1 VLLANAAAG
10 CDEKVRDYGAVL
22 ASVDE
27 AKYFLPIQIFSYAGA
42 RVNLDPKQTEAFRA
56 VIKSG
61 SFEQAAQRLHL
72 TPPAISQ
79 RVRALESALGSA
91 LIVRSRPCRPTET
104 GQRLLQYLKRAT
116 LLEADLLA
124 ELAERSDAPL
134 VVVAALNADSLGTWF
149 FPALAEVL
157 IRERV
162 LLDLTV
168 EDQDHTYSLLETGLA
183 IGCISTE
190 PKPMRGCTASALGSM
205 RYRLVASAAFRDQHF
220 PSGMTRAAARKAP
233 VVAYTRKDTL
243 QSSFLLRRFGLPEGA
258 YPCHYVPGAEPHFNA
273 IRYGLGYGMVPEL
286 LMREALSGG
295 EVVDLAA
302 DEPLDLALY
311 WHTWKVQ
318 SPRMEHLSRQIVEA
332 APRILARP

>member
-1 VLLANAAAG
+1 M
-10 CDEKVRDYGAVL
+10 
-22 ASVDE
+22 
-27 AKYFLPIQIFSYAGA
+27 
-42 RVNLDPKQTEAFRA
+42 NLDPKQTEAFRT
-56 VIKSG
+56 VIRTG
-61 SFEQAAQRLHL
+61 SFKQAAQRLHL

-79 RVRALESALGSA
+79 RVRAQESTLGSA
-91 LIVRSRPCRPTET
+91 LVVRSRPCRATET

-124 ELAERSDAPL
+124 DLAERSDAPL

-190 PKPMRGCTASALGSM
+190 PKPMRGCTASPLGSM
-205 RYRLVASAAFRDQHF
+205 RYRLVASRDFRQKHF
-220 PSGMTRAAARKAP
+220 ANGLTRNAARKAP

-258 YPCHYVPGAEPHFNA
+258 YPCHFVPGAEPHFSA

-286 LMREALSGG
+286 LLHDALSAG

-302 DEPLDLALY
+302 DEPLEIALY

-318 SPRMEHLSRQIVEA
+318 SPRMEHLSRQIIEA
-332 APRILARP
+332 APKILGRP

>member
-1 VLLANAAAG
+1 L
-10 CDEKVRDYGAVL
+10 
-22 ASVDE
+22 
-27 AKYFLPIQIFSYAGA
+27 
-42 RVNLDPKQTEAFRA
+42 NLDPKQTEAFRA
-56 VIKSG
+56 VITTG
-61 SFEQAAQRLHL
+61 SFEQAAVSLHL

-91 LIVRSRPCRPTET
+91 LVVRSRPCRPTET
-104 GQRLLQYLKRAT
+104 GQRLMQFLKRAT
-116 LLEADLLA
+116 LLEADLMA

-205 RYRLVASAAFRDQHF
+205 RYRLVASSGFRQQHF
-220 PSGMTRAAARKAP
+220 ANGLTRNAARKAP
-233 VVAYTRKDTL
+233 VVAYTRKDSLT
-243 QSSFLLRRFGLPEGA
+243 SSFLLQQLGLPEGA

-286 LMREALSGG
+286 LLADALAMGD
-295 EVVDLAA
+295 VVDLVEHA
-302 DEPLDLALY
+302 PLDISLY

-318 SPRMEHLSRQIVEA
+318 SPRMENLSRQIVEA
-332 APRILARP
+332 APSLLGRPAGA

>member
-1 VLLANAAAG
+1 M
-10 CDEKVRDYGAVL
+10 
-22 ASVDE
+22 
-27 AKYFLPIQIFSYAGA
+27 
-42 RVNLDPKQTEAFRA
+42 NLDPRQTEAFRA
-56 VIKSG
+56 VIRTG
-61 SFEQAAQRLHL
+61 SFEQAALQLHL

-79 RVRALESALGSA
+79 RVRALESALGNA
-91 LIVRSRPCRPTET
+91 LVVRSRPCRPTET
-104 GQRLLQYLKRAT
+104 GQRLLQYLKRAK

-149 FPALAEVL
+149 FPALADVL

-168 EDQDHTYSLLETGLA
+168 EDQDHTYNLLETGLA

-205 RYRLVASAAFRDQHF
+205 RYRLVASSAFRQQHF
-220 PSGMTRAAARKAP
+220 GNGLNRTAARRAP
-233 VVAYTRKDTL
+233 VVAYTRKDSLT
-243 QSSFLLRRFGLPEGA
+243 SSFLLRQLGLPEGA
-258 YPCHYVPGAEPHFNA
+258 YPRHYVPGAEPHFNA

-286 LMREALSGG
+286 LLEEALAQG

-302 DEPLDLALY
+302 DAPLDIALY

-318 SPRMEHLSRQIVEA
+318 SPRMENLSRQIIEA
-332 APRILARP
+332 APRILGRPAADRPGPENQAD

>member
-1 VLLANAAAG
+1 M
-10 CDEKVRDYGAVL
+10 
-22 ASVDE
+22 
-27 AKYFLPIQIFSYAGA
+27 
-42 RVNLDPKQTEAFRA
+42 NLDPRQTEAFRS
-56 VIKSG
+56 VIKTG
-61 SFEQAAQRLHL
+61 SFEQAALRLHL

-91 LIVRSRPCRPTET
+91 LVVRSRPCRATAT

-168 EDQDHTYSLLETGLA
+168 EDQDHTYNLLETGLA

-190 PKPMRGCTASALGSM
+190 PKPMRGCTASPLGSM
-205 RYRLVASAAFRDQHF
+205 RYRLVASAEFRRQHF
-220 PSGMTRAAARKAP
+220 ANGLNRNAARKAP
-233 VVAYTRKDTL
+233 VVAYTHKDSLT
-243 QSSFLLRRFGLPEGA
+243 SSFLLRQLGLPEGA
-258 YPCHYVPGAEPHFNA
+258 YPCHYVPGAEPHCNA

-286 LMREALSGG
+286 LLEEALARG
-295 EVVDLAA
+295 ELIDLADA
-302 DEPLDLALY
+302 PLDISLY

-318 SPRMEHLSRQIVEA
+318 SPRMEHLSRQIIEA
-332 APRILARP
+332 APKILARP